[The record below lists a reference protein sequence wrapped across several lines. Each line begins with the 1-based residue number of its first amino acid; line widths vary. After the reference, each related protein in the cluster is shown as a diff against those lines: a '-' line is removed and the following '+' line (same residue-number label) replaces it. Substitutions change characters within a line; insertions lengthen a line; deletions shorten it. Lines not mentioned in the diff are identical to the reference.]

1 MRTQQPIKIK
11 DAVKNSLK
19 KMTAR
24 TPKGD
29 ACSHFFWYNRVD
41 EYASSKNLSLD
52 ISTFGSEQVDML
64 SSYLFNYKNQ
74 ILLSISIILMYKVI
88 HIIQLYLHN
97 HQFYLTNTYQAL

>member
-1 MRTQQPIKIK
+1 
-11 DAVKNSLK
+11 
-19 KMTAR
+19 MTAR

-29 ACSHFFWYNRVD
+29 ACSHFFGIIELMSTLQV
-41 EYASSKNLSLD
+41 KISLD

-64 SSYLFNYKNQ
+64 SSYLFNYKHQN
-74 ILLSISIILMYKVI
+74 LLSISIILMYKVI